1 VFREIIPLI
10 NREVSEGKTDER
22 DVGRSFWD
30 FCTVLGGRV
39 IGLPLAFLAAVLA
52 TRVLGN
58 EGYGTLSLFFLVSQ
72 LFFLFGI
79 NWTSAAVI
87 RYGKEEFIESDKIN
101 RTFWARNTLLIPS
114 LFISLLLIWVGREK
128 VLSYL
133 NVEPEGI
140 WLLGLF
146 LIGLTLSDYV
156 QSVLQA
162 TANLRFYSGIKV
174 LQFLFIFIFLCLVYF
189 FPSDRGK
196 IFMVIW
202 AYVGSALLVS
212 ILPLLRIQY
221 SLFFPAVL
229 DYHKVKRIFIF
240 SYPVIFGSVSAY
252 VVNWIDLIVIKRYSP
267 IADVGI
273 YSLAYQGMTALQ
285 QISMVISVVSTP
297 MMVSFLVIGRKDLIL
312 RYVERIVPQGLLAW
326 NILVCVVTLSAF
338 YLIPKIFGIDFAASA
353 TPFALL
359 MAGMSWNILNTFY
372 SSVMTAYELIKQSM
386 GIGIVIALLNLV
398 GDLVLVPGLGICGAS
413 LATSFSFMVG
423 AILSQWLI
431 CSRLDRRGWK
441 ELIFPLPSLLVIFL
455 FLVISQLLSRLAIL
469 IALVFFSWILAKML
483 GLFQKEDMALLEKI
497 EMPEWIR
504 IWMSRL
510 YVLLGSQQ

>member
-1 VFREIIPLI
+1 MFRDIVPSI
-10 NREVSEGKTDER
+10 NREVGNGKTDER

-39 IGLPLAFLAAVLA
+39 ISLPLAFLIAILA
-52 TRVLGN
+52 TRILGS

-87 RYGKEEFIESDKIN
+87 RYGKEEFVENGKIS

-114 LFISLLLIWVGREK
+114 LFISLLLIWFGREK

-133 NVEPEGI
+133 NVGPEGI
-140 WLLGLF
+140 WLLCLF

-162 TANLRFYSGIKV
+162 TANLRFYSAIKV
-174 LQFLFIFIFLCLVYF
+174 LQFLFIFVFLCLVYF
-189 FPSDRGK
+189 FPRDGEK
-196 IFMVIW
+196 IFMVVW
-202 AYVGSALLVS
+202 AYVASALLVS
-212 ILPLLRIQY
+212 IIPFLRIQY
-221 SLFFPAVL
+221 SLLLPVVL

-252 VVNWIDLIVIKRYSP
+252 VVNWIDLIVIKRYST

-285 QISMVISVVSTP
+285 QISMVITVVTTP

-312 RYVERIVPQGLLAW
+312 RYIERIVPQGLLAW
-326 NILVCVVTLSAF
+326 NILVCLVTLGAF
-338 YLIPKIFGIDFAASA
+338 YLIPRIFGVDFAASV

-386 GIGIVIALLNLV
+386 VIGIVIALLNLV
-398 GDLVLVPGLGICGAS
+398 GDLVLVPGLGIYGAS
-413 LATSFSFMVG
+413 LATSCSFMVG
-423 AILSQWLI
+423 AMLSQWLI
-431 CSRLDRRGWK
+431 CSRLNRRRWQ
-441 ELIFPLPSLLVIFL
+441 ELILPLPSLFVIFL
-455 FLVISQLLSRLAIL
+455 FIVISQLLSRLAIL
-469 IALVFFSWILAKML
+469 ITLAFLSWMIAKML

-497 EMPEWIR
+497 EMPAWIR
-504 IWMSRL
+504 TWMNRL
-510 YVLLGSQQ
+510 YILLGSQQ